1 MAAAHTLA
9 EMREQILLWLTLTF
23 AKKRAPKHTCKRFKG
38 SGELGISS

>member
-23 AKKRAPKHTCKRFKG
+23 AKNGRQSIHVNGLKVVVN
-38 SGELGISS
+38 